1 MEQEQI
7 KKTLAKSFAG
17 QILETVYIEQGK
29 ISRWEKDND
38 VPVLFVTEDGQSFD
52 HVSTGNIV
60 FPPEFLLS
68 AQASTPEEAL
78 RLLVEKEDFIFIL
91 MLLKSLTSYGE
102 CLSTNKD
109 TLRRF
114 DNRIVILPKEIT
126 KSSLEEIQ
134 FKIELNRFVVDKY
147 LVNASAIKN
156 LKIGNEFS
164 KGTYPAALEGINFL
178 KFPVNPAYVIIFR
191 ALDTINVEDSV
202 IIAVAAGKYLGKR
215 VIRLVEFPPKIEGQ
229 DDDFNVVCQESLVI
243 TNPFAIAGGF
253 SETFIESKIK
263 LNSFSINLA

>member
-7 KKTLAKSFAG
+7 KETLEKSFAS
-17 QILETVYIEQGK
+17 QILETVYLEQGK

-78 RLLVEKEDFIFIL
+78 RLLVEKEDFIFTL

-102 CLSTNKD
+102 CLYQD

-134 FKIELNRFVVDKY
+134 FKIELSRFVVDKY
-147 LVNASAIKN
+147 LVNANAIKN
-156 LKIGNEFS
+156 LKIGDEFS

-178 KFPVNPAYVIIFR
+178 KFPVNPAYAIAFR
-191 ALDTINVEDSV
+191 ALDTIDVEDSV
-202 IIAVAAGKYLGKR
+202 IIAVTAGKYFGKR
-215 VIRLVEFPPKIEGQ
+215 VIRLVEFTPKIEGQ